1 MNLSELKF
9 GSEKRPVPHWRSSP
23 TEKMRAAVLTAIQ
36 NQRVLLD
43 AERTGTAPNLTKTV
57 KTMGEDGSVITSVVA
72 KNPRKW
78 FWKNQAGLYLIE
90 MLFAGH
96 PVLVNGKQS
105 TILAGDADGVERVL
119 NVLADAVSKGEL
131 DTQLASAAANRKKAG
146 KKSA

>member
-9 GSEKRPVPHWRSSP
+9 GAEKRPVPHWRSSP

-43 AERTGTAPNLTKTV
+43 AERTGTTPNLTKTV
-57 KTMGEDGSVITSVVA
+57 KTVGEDGSIITTVVP
-72 KNPRKW
+72 KSPRKW
-78 FWKNQAGLYLIE
+78 FWKNPAGQYLIE
-90 MLFAGH
+90 MLFAGY

-105 TILAGDADGVERVL
+105 TILAGDADGVEQVL
-119 NVLADAVSKGEL
+119 NVLADAVTKGEL

-146 KKSA
+146 KNSA